1 MSDKF
6 YSFIE
11 QLKELIST
19 IKVYK
24 EENQTLKKENS
35 ILKMKLRLWI
45 NVKI

>member
-24 EENQTLKKENS
+24 EENQTLKEENS